1 MCEMTDL
8 AMAILHFPQGYVDIK
23 RGAEEEAEEDA

>member
-8 AMAILHFPQGYVDIK
+8 AMAILHFSQGYVDIK
-23 RGAEEEAEEDA
+23 RGAEEAEEDA